1 MGCKAAH
8 GKMAALKM
16 KTPYGR
22 SESDRN
28 PRRSMTITI
37 TIGAKVSVVLIS
49 RFALD
54 IILNCI
60 SLTIRNGY
68 LTTIIEATNV
78 KRELTI
84 TTYARRLRLVALL

>member
-1 MGCKAAH
+1 
-8 GKMAALKM
+8 
-16 KTPYGR
+16 
-22 SESDRN
+22 
-28 PRRSMTITI
+28 MTITI

-54 IILNCI
+54 IVLNYI

-68 LTTIIEATNV
+68 LTTIIETTNV